1 MNTQQF
7 YGARALLTYGVVGA
21 LVIAGIVWL
30 QRQPGG
36 AGEAAEPAPLAKNLD
51 VPFTPQAPQGNWS
64 EPWQNACEETS
75 IIMASNFYKDK
86 GLTPEQAKQQ
96 ILQVFNVK
104 DKEFGSS
111 KDESMERIAEIVNAA
126 NLGWTATVSVNPE
139 LNAIKE
145 EIAANRPVIA
155 PIDVRL
161 LYGSPIPGSV
171 DYHVLVISGYDDK
184 SEEFIVQDPGTRTGK
199 NDRYGYEN
207 FYKAINDFSP
217 SVSPSGRKAVLF
229 TKPQ

>member
-1 MNTQQF
+1 MNIQRF
-7 YGARALLTYGVVGA
+7 FEVRALVTCVVIGV
-21 LVIAGIVWL
+21 LIVIGVAFFL
-30 QRQPGG
+30 RPTSNE
-36 AGEAAEPAPLAKNLD
+36 GEAAEPVPVAKNLD

-75 IIMASNFYKDK
+75 IIMANNFYKDK
-86 GLTPEQAKQQ
+86 GVTPEQAKQQ
-96 ILQVFNVK
+96 ILEVFNVK
-104 DKEFGSS
+104 NKEFGAS

-126 NLGWTATVSVNPE
+126 QLGWTAAVSVNPE

-145 EIAANRPVIA
+145 EIAANRPIIA
-155 PIDVRL
+155 PVDVRL
-161 LYGSPIPGSV
+161 LHDSPIPGSV

-184 SEEFIVQDPGTRTGK
+184 TEEFIVQDPGTRTGK

-217 SVSPSGRKAVLF
+217 NAFPSGRKAVLF
-229 TKPQ
+229 TKPN